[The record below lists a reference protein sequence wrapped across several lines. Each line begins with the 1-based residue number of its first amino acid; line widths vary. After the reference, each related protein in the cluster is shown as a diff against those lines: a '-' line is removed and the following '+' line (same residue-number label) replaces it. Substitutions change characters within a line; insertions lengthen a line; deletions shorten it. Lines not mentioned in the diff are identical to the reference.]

1 MRDRR
6 VLEWVPHGVLLEQAR
21 GGDDGDDMSFD
32 GGDVF
37 DHDDGEEEDEDDWVM
52 PGDPKNRTPPR

>member
-1 MRDRR
+1 VSQSDQ
-6 VLEWVPHGVLLEQAR
+6 VLA
-21 GGDDGDDMSFD
+21 MSFD